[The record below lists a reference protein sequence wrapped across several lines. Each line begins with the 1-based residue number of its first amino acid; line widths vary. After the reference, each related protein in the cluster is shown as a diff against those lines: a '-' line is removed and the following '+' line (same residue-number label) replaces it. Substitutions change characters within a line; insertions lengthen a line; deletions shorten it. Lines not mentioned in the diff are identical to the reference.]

1 MLTLRKRRKPIL
13 SNRKELKE
21 HKENA
26 RPQSESSPY
35 LCIAN
40 AKSFRVPRTFFFP
53 GASASLRL
61 TRNPKLIGA
70 IWHNLLAASAIR
82 QAAPYLLIRRRLPQG
97 ISAQHL
103 APSHPLQHRNS
114 GLSFPSVA
122 APPRQVLCG

>member
-1 MLTLRKRRKPIL
+1 LLRDSSGGLTPSIGKIIARGNVLCPALDKRIRHSGVDPSRGKGGSGL
-13 SNRKELKE
+13 S
-21 HKENA
+21 
-26 RPQSESSPY
+26 
-35 LCIAN
+35 I
-40 AKSFRVPRTFFFP
+40 TI
-53 GASASLRL
+53 L

-114 GLSFPSVA
+114 G
-122 APPRQVLCG
+122 